1 MPPVA
6 VKTTELPEQKVVGPP
21 ALIPALGI
29 GFTVTTVG
37 VELAEVHPLEID
49 LTV

>member
-6 VKTTELPEQKVVGPP
+6 VRITELPEQKVVGPP
-21 ALIPALGI
+21 AFIPALGTA
-29 GFTVTTVG
+29 FTVTGVG
-37 VELAEVHPLEID
+37 AELAEVHPLEIA